1 MLLLLRASSGSS
13 PAQPVSIAKKFRS
26 ACSSTPQPSLRHRR
40 RNRLHRYSRRTWPPN
55 AAYRCPGTPCPA
67 PSGRPS
73 APAPL
78 ERDLDSVAWPCEW
91 SAAAGLRIRVAT
103 PTTLAPGQMSFK
115 QVAVAPRHF
124 AEADLEPSELQDL
137 IDGLGEI
144 LKLGAG
150 LNLRFVL
157 RIEAGEGADASADQ
171 LRQLGDALR
180 RASDKLQFE

>member
-1 MLLLLRASSGSS
+1 
-13 PAQPVSIAKKFRS
+13 
-26 ACSSTPQPSLRHRR
+26 
-40 RNRLHRYSRRTWPPN
+40 
-55 AAYRCPGTPCPA
+55 
-67 PSGRPS
+67 
-73 APAPL
+73 
-78 ERDLDSVAWPCEW
+78 
-91 SAAAGLRIRVAT
+91 
-103 PTTLAPGQMSFK
+103 MSFK